1 MNEMVLSQ
9 PGEAGSQRNGL
20 VIAAVM
26 LALFVS
32 SFSQTVAGVALPRII
47 GELGGISLYSWVLIA
62 SMLAATAVTPLVGK
76 LSDLY
81 GRKVFLM
88 GGIAL
93 FMAASALTGA
103 AQNMVQLISF
113 RAVQGLASGTIM
125 ASAFAT
131 IGDLFPPAER
141 GRYFGLFTG
150 VFAVASVTGP
160 LLGGFLT
167 DYWGW
172 RWVFYVNLPLGFLAL
187 AVLARGLP
195 AGRIA
200 PRSEPIDWLGM
211 ATLLWCVVPL
221 LFALA
226 WAGDRF
232 PWGSWQIGGLMLV
245 AALGL
250 LAFLAA
256 ERWAADPVLPLFLF
270 QDRTFVV
277 ASIISFLTGMGLF
290 GALSYMPLYIQ
301 GALGASATN
310 SGLVNMPLMV
320 GLAAASIVAGQLAS
334 RTGRYRWTVVAGGAV
349 LAGGMA
355 ITLPFDEQTALALP
369 IAAMVVVGVG
379 LGLSM
384 PLLGLAV
391 QNALSERLLGV
402 ASSSSQFFREIG
414 GTLGIA
420 LSGTLVT
427 AQLRN
432 DLLGRLPPE
441 VTAHVPADTLSR
453 VEDPRILLSPE
464 ALGQLRGGF
473 AALGPDGLALYTT
486 TVNAMRGVLADG
498 LHDVFLVGTVIALF
512 VLAVSVFLPELPL
525 RSAEPVLAYRPAWF
539 GTNGRRAAVGIPSLT
554 VSRRAMPTS
563 VPLVWRL
570 NGYWKRR
577 PCRSPVVAVHYRR
590 REDGRP

>member
-32 SFSQTVAGVALPRII
+32 SFSQTVAGTALPRII

-150 VFAVASVTGP
+150 VFAVASITGP

-195 AGRIA
+195 AGRIT

-232 PWGSWQIGGLMLV
+232 PWGSWEIGVLLLV

-256 ERWAADPVLPLFLF
+256 ERWAADPVLPLFLLRN
-270 QDRTFVV
+270 RTFVV
-277 ASIISFLTGMGLF
+277 ASLMSFLTGMGLF
-290 GALSYMPLYIQ
+290 ASLSYMPLYIQ
-301 GALGASATN
+301 GTLGASATN

-320 GLAAASIVAGQLAS
+320 GLAAASMVAGHLAS
-334 RTGRYRWTVVAGGAV
+334 RTGHYRWTVVTGSAILV
-349 LAGGMA
+349 GGMA
-355 ITLPFDEQTALALP
+355 ITLSFDVQTALVVPVAV
-369 IAAMVVVGVG
+369 MVVVGLG

-384 PLLGLAV
+384 PLLGVAV
-391 QNALSERLLGV
+391 QNALSDRMLGV
-402 ASSSSQFFREIG
+402 ASASTQFFREIG

-420 LSGTLVT
+420 LSGTLIT
-427 AQLRN
+427 AQLHQH
-432 DLLGRLPPE
+432 LSSRLPPD
-441 VTAHVPADTLSR
+441 VADGAPDELVR
-453 VEDPRILLSPE
+453 QLEDPRILLSPSALE
-464 ALGQLRGGF
+464 RMREAFSALG
-473 AALGPDGLALYTT
+473 ADGPALYTQ
-486 TVNAMRGVLADG
+486 TVGAMRSVLADG
-498 LHDVFLVGTVIALF
+498 LHEVFLVGLVVALLVFATSILLPEVPLRTRETHPVEERLTHPGFAWGEAALVMEGRALQDVELAASALF
-512 VLAVSVFLPELPL
+512 DDGEMPAPAIERP
-525 RSAEPVLAYRPAWF
+525 SA
-539 GTNGRRAAVGIPSLT
+539 GIG
-554 VSRRAMPTS
+554 
-563 VPLVWRL
+563 VP
-570 NGYWKRR
+570 G
-577 PCRSPVVAVHYRR
+577 
-590 REDGRP
+590 G